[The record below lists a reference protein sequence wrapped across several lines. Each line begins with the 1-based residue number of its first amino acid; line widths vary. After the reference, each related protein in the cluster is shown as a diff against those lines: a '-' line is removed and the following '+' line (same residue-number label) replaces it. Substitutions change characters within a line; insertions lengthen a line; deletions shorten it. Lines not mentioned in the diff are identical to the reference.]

1 MTLLWF
7 NINDIQRREKETMTV
22 FKHLLG
28 LALTGFLLTACSST
42 TVKESW
48 VKPGYSNKVED
59 VYLIGIAK
67 EEDYRRLFEE
77 ALKRQLSGQ
86 GVRSVASHN
95 DLPKNQES
103 NRDNIIKAM
112 TVNGCDAVLLTKMVR
127 KRKEAG
133 TTGSGLQVVQ
143 VAPVPL
149 YVAPWYSDWGA
160 YYNQS
165 YSVIDIQP
173 TTPGTVTLTI
183 ESVLYDLK
191 TGERVWSAQLETVK
205 ERDIKQMIQDY
216 VDAVTRN
223 LKEKG
228 LI

>member
-7 NINDIQRREKETMTV
+7 NINDIQRREKETMTI

-48 VKPGYSNKVED
+48 VKPGYSNKVEA